1 MHTYKSEDYKK
12 SLFVLFTMF
21 IMLFFFDTIP
31 LQLPFLLYSYHDTI
45 SPHTYIRFYDQYL
58 QGNVQGEVLAMS
70 LLVLR
75 CLELVLP
82 FRMVEL
88 RILQLKLM
96 SPHREPS
103 PVHYMTKSPV
113 IAAYLRG
120 RRCCLCQRDF
130 IFRQP
135 SSHILVF
142 KSVIP
147 VFFA

>member
-1 MHTYKSEDYKK
+1 
-12 SLFVLFTMF
+12 
-21 IMLFFFDTIP
+21 
-31 LQLPFLLYSYHDTI
+31 
-45 SPHTYIRFYDQYL
+45 
-58 QGNVQGEVLAMS
+58 MS